1 MKENGGNDEGGYGLE
16 SEIRGDDGC
25 IEVFVAPQ
33 LQMRGM
39 RWMCHEE
46 VRRDGMNQHVVGEAP
61 HACCRNCPRG
71 RRFYWKGE
79 EELSLQYKL
88 PLTTITRTAQIQ

>member
-33 LQMRGM
+33 LQMRDM

-46 VRRDGMNQHVVGEAP
+46 VRRD
-61 HACCRNCPRG
+61 
-71 RRFYWKGE
+71 
-79 EELSLQYKL
+79 
-88 PLTTITRTAQIQ
+88 